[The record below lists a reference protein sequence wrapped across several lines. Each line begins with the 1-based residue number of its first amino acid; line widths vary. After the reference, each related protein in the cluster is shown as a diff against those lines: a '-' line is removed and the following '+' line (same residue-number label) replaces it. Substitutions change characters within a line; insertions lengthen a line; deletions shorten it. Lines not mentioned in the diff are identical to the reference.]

1 MGDVDG
7 FLQVP
12 ENLPGVHHKSVV
24 VTEGEAG
31 GVEVGAEDRYLHTT
45 HDGKLVC
52 FLYQTSFPFIQSVLF
67 FVREEIREEF

>member
-12 ENLPGVHHKSVV
+12 EDLPGVHHQSVI

-31 GVEVGAEDRYLHTT
+31 GVEVSAEDRDLHTT
-45 HDGKLVC
+45 
-52 FLYQTSFPFIQSVLF
+52 
-67 FVREEIREEF
+67 